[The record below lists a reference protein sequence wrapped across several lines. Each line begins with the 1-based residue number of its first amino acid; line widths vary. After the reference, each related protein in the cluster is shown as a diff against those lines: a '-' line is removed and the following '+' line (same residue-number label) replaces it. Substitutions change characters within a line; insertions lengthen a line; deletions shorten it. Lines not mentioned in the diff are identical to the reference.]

1 MELMELLDQL
11 LRQRLRHQIRK
22 FSGTHVRIHYQSG
35 WSQGDKN
42 Q

>member
-1 MELMELLDQL
+1 MELMELFNQL
-11 LRQRLRHQIRK
+11 LHQHLRHQIRK
-22 FSGTHVRIHYQSG
+22 FSGTHALIHYQSG